1 MAFTN
6 ARQAFAALTGDERT
20 ERDRYS
26 NPRPLV
32 RFMTKEMQ
40 TWGPVGDYREFE
52 FTEEER
58 TPGGMS
64 FLVPDDDHY
73 AEYFYGQSRYA
84 VRPIVVDLPDWR
96 TLWFVTGYN
105 RVRAGVHRYIE
116 VEAVH
121 CLEYLN
127 WVRIYP
133 DPGMP
138 AEFQPSKWR
147 SPLGPAATVCA
158 QITDENLRRVQ
169 GGRNWPVRVSPRVFR
184 ELDNTTWTSGSY
196 RMDKL
201 LDALLEIAEAE
212 DLQITTDLLL
222 PGEDGQPFLQYG
234 VVVTEPTLFIDFV
247 PRMPVES
254 MSGTVQNGLF
264 RTGIQILSDLV
275 EWVTYP
281 VLDPQEPTAID
292 KLTGRDG
299 EVFPVYGA
307 GDWSPVDR
315 LSQKVHI
322 PLASRVTA
330 GGKSPD
336 YVNDVAVG
344 VVSGAVSFI
353 GSFFGMGGLKLG
365 FLEERVKDVALAFH
379 TAEDQRA
386 AKESGPWRLR
396 EAFAESQSSGLSLQI
411 WQSMK
416 TTLFNH
422 RGYTSHLVE
431 VSNGNPYWVGKHIKV
446 GWPVGVTMPDGTVE
460 VDRCTAIRFSDSRD
474 SLGKVVLQIGS
485 GAAELEP
492 GVRGLARLRR
502 MGSWLHRVA
511 VGG

>member
-1 MAFTN
+1 MAITN
-6 ARQAFAALTGDERT
+6 ARQAFAHLTGQEQA
-20 ERDRYS
+20 ERDRYG
-26 NPRPLV
+26 NPRPQI
-32 RFMTKEMQ
+32 RFMTKTMQ
-40 TWGPVGDYREFE
+40 TWGPVGDYRDFQ

-73 AEYFYGQSRYA
+73 TEYFYGQSRYA

-96 TLWFVTGYN
+96 TLWFVTGFD
-105 RVRAGVHRYIE
+105 RVRSKGKRYIE

-127 WVRIYP
+127 WIRIYP
-133 DPGMP
+133 DPGLP

-147 SPLGPAATVCA
+147 SPLGPAASVCA
-158 QITDENLRRVQ
+158 WITNENLRRVQ
-169 GGRNWPVRVSPRVFR
+169 GGKAWPVMVHPRLFN
-184 ELDNTTWTSGSY
+184 EPDPTTWTSGSY
-196 RMDKL
+196 RMDRL
-201 LDALLEIAEAE
+201 LDALTEICEAE
-212 DLQITTDLLL
+212 DLQIVLDLHL
-222 PGEDGQPFLQYG
+222 PGEDEQPFPQYFDLH
-234 VVVTEPTLFIDFV
+234 EPTLVVDFV
-247 PRMPVES
+247 SRMPIES
-254 MSGTVQNGLF
+254 MSGTIQNGLF
-264 RTGIQILSDLV
+264 RTGIQIVEDLI
-275 EWVTYP
+275 EWVSYP
-281 VLDPQEPTAID
+281 VLDPQDPVAINE
-292 KLTGRDG
+292 LTGRNG

-307 GDWSPVDR
+307 GQWSPVDE
-315 LSQKVHI
+315 LSQKVHL

-353 GSFFGMGGLKLG
+353 GSLFGLGGLKLG

-386 AKESGPWRLR
+386 ARESGPWRLR

-416 TTLFNH
+416 TTLYNH
-422 RGYTSHLVE
+422 RGYTSHTVV
-431 VSNGNPYWVGKHIKV
+431 VSNGDPYWVGKHIRV

-460 VDRCTAIRFSDSRD
+460 VDRCTAIEFEDSRD
-474 SLGKVVLQIGS
+474 AHGRVILQIGS
-485 GAAELEP
+485 GAAEQEP
-492 GVRGLARLRR
+492 GIRGLSRLRR
-502 MGSWLHRVA
+502 VGAWLHRVA